1 MGIHQTLIAGYPT
14 STPATSTP
22 TWTLVDSDF
31 ASGSSSS
38 TSVSNVQTGD
48 FIYFTHASDFEFSI
62 APPSGFTEIHEE
74 GDNGP
79 SFHESYRIATTNE
92 GTVSVTADSE
102 SEASGLMVFRC
113 SSGATT
119 LQPITGTG
127 SASGFAEASSGSP
140 SVPSSNTDNNGT
152 AEAYSLCISS
162 AYIDDDIIT
171 SCTAP
176 TGLTLVGFQGGSRSY
191 FFSTQRCS
199 LMVGYA
205 VVASAGTT
213 SPPGAGNSW
222 TTDSNGD
229 SWRSSAWYVSPS

>member
-1 MGIHQTLIAGYPT
+1 MGIHQALIAGYSVT
-14 STPATSTP
+14 ASSDP

-48 FIYFTHASDFEFSI
+48 FIYFTQSTDFEFSI
-62 APPSGFTEIHEE
+62 SPPTGFTQIFEE
-74 GDNGP
+74 TDDNP
-79 SFHESYRIATTNE
+79 SFNESFRVATTNE
-92 GTVSVTADSE
+92 GTVNVTADSE

-113 SSGATT
+113 STSATS
-119 LQPITGTG
+119 LQPTTGTN
-127 SASGFAEASSGSP
+127 SASGFAEAASGSP

-152 AEAYSLCISS
+152 AEAFSLCVSS

-176 TGLTLVGFQGGSRSY
+176 TGLTLAGFAGGARAG
-191 FFSTQRCS
+191 FFGSTLNSS

-205 VVASAGTT
+205 VVSSAGTT

-222 TTDSNGD
+222 TTNSDGD
-229 SWRSSAWYVSPS
+229 SWRSTAWYIKPS

>member
-1 MGIHQTLIAGYPT
+1 MGIHQALIAGYPVT
-14 STPATSTP
+14 VASNP

-31 ASGSSSS
+31 ATGASSS

-48 FIYFTHASDFEFSI
+48 FIYFTQSTDFELSI
-62 APPSGFTEIHEE
+62 SPPTGFTQIFEE
-74 GDNGP
+74 TDDAP
-79 SFHESYRIATTNE
+79 SFNESFRVATTNE
-92 GTVSVTADSE
+92 GTVNVTADSE

-113 SSGATT
+113 STGATT
-119 LQPITGTG
+119 LQPTTGTN
-127 SASGFAEASSGSP
+127 SASGLAEAGSGSP

-152 AEAYSLCISS
+152 AEAFSLCVSS

-176 TGLTLVGFQGGSRSY
+176 TGLTLVGFQGGSRS
-191 FFSTQRCS
+191 FFGNTLQSS

-213 SPPGAGNSW
+213 SPPGASNSW
-222 TTDSNGD
+222 TTNSDGD
-229 SWRSSAWYVSPS
+229 SWRSTAWYIKPS

>member
-1 MGIHQTLIAGYPT
+1 MGIHQALIAGYPLT
-14 STPATSTP
+14 VSSNP
-22 TWTLVDSDF
+22 TWSLVDSDF
-31 ASGSSSS
+31 ATGASSS

-48 FIYFTHASDFEFSI
+48 FIFFTQSTDFELSI
-62 APPSGFTEIHEE
+62 SPPTGFTQIFEE
-74 GDNGP
+74 TDDNP
-79 SFHESYRIATTNE
+79 SFNESFRVATTNE
-92 GTVSVTADSE
+92 GTVNVTADSE

-113 SSGATT
+113 STSATT
-119 LQPITGTG
+119 LQPTTGTG
-127 SASGFAEASSGSP
+127 SASGRAEAGSGSP

-152 AEAYSLCISS
+152 AEAFSLCVSS

-176 TGLTLVGFQGGSRSY
+176 TGLTLAGFAGGARAG
-191 FFSTQRCS
+191 FFGSTLNSS

-222 TTDSNGD
+222 TTNSNGD
-229 SWRSSAWYVSPS
+229 SWRSTAWYIRPS